1 MNSKDKEDVIM
12 MGSSSE
18 NSSSTG
24 NEARRPEVGIGVIVL
39 RDHRILLGKRRNAH
53 GTGDWSPPG
62 GHLEF
67 GETPENCAIR
77 EVREE
82 TGLTIENARLGGV
95 TNDIFLSE
103 QKHYVTL
110 FIIADC
116 PAGTPELL
124 EPAKCEGWVWYDWT
138 TLPEPLFLPL
148 RNFLQQRFNP
158 FTAST

>member
-1 MNSKDKEDVIM
+1 M
-12 MGSSSE
+12 MTGSSSE

-24 NEARRPEVGIGVIVL
+24 NEARRPVVGIGVLVL
-39 RDHRILLGKRRNAH
+39 RDQRILLGKRRNAH
-53 GTGDWSPPG
+53 GAGDWSPPG
-62 GHLEF
+62 GHLDF

-138 TLPEPLFLPL
+138 ALPEPLFLPL
-148 RNFLQQRFNP
+148 RNLLQQRFNP
-158 FTAST
+158 FTAS

>member
-1 MNSKDKEDVIM
+1 V
-12 MGSSSE
+12 
-18 NSSSTG
+18 
-24 NEARRPEVGIGVIVL
+24 VGIGVLVL

-53 GTGDWSPPG
+53 GAGEWSPPG

-67 GETPENCAIR
+67 GETPEHCALR

-82 TGLTIENARLGGV
+82 TGLTIEHARLGGV
-95 TNDIFLSE
+95 TNDIFPSE

-124 EPAKCEGWVWYDWT
+124 EPAKCEGWVWCDWAA
-138 TLPEPLFLPL
+138 LPEPLFLPL
-148 RNFLQQRFNP
+148 QNLLQQRFNP
-158 FTAST
+158 FTTSS